1 MHLAVI
7 IVYKFVVTRYGRE
20 KQCGGTRAMGGGK
33 ETREREGRREP
44 NGEGDGKDTEE
55 SFN

>member
-7 IVYKFVVTRYGRE
+7 IVYKFVVTRCGSE
-20 KQCGGTRAMGGGK
+20 KQWGGGGGQGPW
-33 ETREREGRREP
+33 EEGERRERG
-44 NGEGDGKDTEE
+44 GGGSGGDGKDTEE

>member
-20 KQCGGTRAMGGGK
+20 KQRGGTRAMGGGK